1 MARYLNPQKISLLAL
16 TTLYCDSQVPASA
29 VVPVLSFVTN
39 QIISPPSAEVDATTC
54 LGLTLNDFAAVLS
67 PHFCPASEESLLF
80 LFLSRLWNIDSLH
93 ALHQFFD
100 DLGNLLLRPPHD
112 ASQAPDDD
120 SIKLSRTSPL
130 GMFVRRSQLEFARL
144 QFHDAS
150 KLWMAFVSYRQPTA
164 SLLQQNS
171 ADSTLSWDKNLEEL
185 NLQASDGLSMVAYA
199 DAWDESHDGYASVD
213 DFERLLTFQL
223 DQLQK
228 FGNRVPDDMRQEL
241 QRMLGPSTTIPSLAH
256 FVKFFDS
263 WRAGDYTSAFDNL
276 HRYFDYTV
284 QTREKTFYQYALL
297 HMAILQAD
305 FGCFNEAIAA
315 MNETI
320 ATARENQDMSCL
332 NFGLS
337 WLNHLAK
344 SHPKEIDPSS
354 CGGILGTER
363 DGLAFLKAK
372 AKESKNFSLLSS
384 TLLREANMLLANG
397 SSIPRAFEHNVQ
409 SAYLNIMHD
418 IKSNCGAQLLMQ
430 SALYGRLG
438 QTHLSEES
446 SGLLQQ
452 SFRPFCPV
460 EEVVRATC
468 SSALTKVKS
477 GCYSEAFEMMQA
489 IDSKD
494 HRTVKVNQYITSYM
508 ALLKARRAIRR
519 RDSHSA
525 ENLLRRL
532 RSSQPS
538 DPTLQFDLFLLEI
551 EHLVHNMG
559 AYSAALQRV
568 EAAAAELKRENQ
580 QLHGGGDIYRR
591 IQLLILKA
599 ALFAHAG
606 HPLKGF
612 SAAMRAAA
620 SAHRAKLWPA
630 LWEALAVVE
639 GALVAMGEFEAAARL
654 GDAVIPQALE
664 GGDQYL
670 CGRLYALQAD
680 AHMGLA
686 GSASQHTS
694 TDATTTTAAA
704 NDAAAPSS
712 NSPANQR
719 STRAARLAVA
729 ETMLENARESFAA
742 VQDIAGECDAMAKLA
757 FIKKLAA
764 ATATTPNAT
773 TVVATEGSRINDGGR
788 TTGGSSSSAAT
799 EAVDAASAFV
809 ARYRTAAE
817 VRMAGAGVVR

>member
-16 TTLYCDSQVPASA
+16 TTLYCDSQVPAAA
-29 VVPVLSFVTN
+29 VIPVLSIVTS
-39 QIISPPSAEVDATTC
+39 QIVPPPSADNDATTC
-54 LGLTLNDFAAVLS
+54 IGLTLDDFAAVLS
-67 PHFCPASEESLLF
+67 PYFCPASEESLF
-80 LFLSRLWNIDSLH
+80 YLFLSRLWNIDSLH

-100 DLGNLLLRPPHD
+100 DLSNLLLCPARDP
-112 ASQAPDDD
+112 SQEHDDD
-120 SIKLSRTSPL
+120 SAIKLSRTSPL

-150 KLWMAFVSYRQPTA
+150 KLWSAFVSYRQPTA
-164 SLLQQNS
+164 ALQQNFG
-171 ADSTLSWDKNLEEL
+171 DSSLVWDKNLEEL
-185 NLQASDGLSMVAYA
+185 SLQASDGLSMVAYA
-199 DAWDESHDGYASVD
+199 DAWDESHTDGFASVD

-228 FGNRVPDDMRQEL
+228 FGNRVPDDMRREL

-284 QTREKTFYQYALL
+284 QTREKTYYQYALL

-320 ATARENQDMSCL
+320 ATARENQDMNCL

-344 SHPKEIDPSS
+344 SHPKEIKPSS

-372 AKESKNFSLLSS
+372 AKEAKNFSLLSS
-384 TLLREANMLLANG
+384 TLLSEAKMLMANG
-397 SSIPRAFEHNVQ
+397 SSIPRSFEHVVQ
-409 SAYLNIMHD
+409 SAHLNIMHD
-418 IKSNCGAQLLMQ
+418 IKSNFAAQLMMQ
-430 SALYGRLG
+430 STLYARLG

-446 SGLLQQ
+446 DDLLQQ
-452 SFRPFCPV
+452 CFRPFCPV
-460 EEVVRATC
+460 EEVVHSIC
-468 SSALTKVKS
+468 GSAFSKVQS
-477 GCYSEAFEMMQA
+477 GLYSEAFEKLQA
-489 IDSKD
+489 IDTKD
-494 HRTVKVNQYITSYM
+494 HRNVRMNQYITSYM
-508 ALLKARRAIRR
+508 VLLKARRAIRR
-519 RDSHSA
+519 GDSHSA
-525 ENLLRRL
+525 ANLLRRL

-538 DPTLQFDLFLLEI
+538 DPDLQFRLSLLET
-551 EHLVHNMG
+551 EHLIHNMG
-559 AYSAALQRV
+559 AYSEALQRI
-568 EAAAAELKRENQ
+568 EAAAAELKREHQ
-580 QLHGGGDIYRR
+580 QLHGGGDVYLR
-591 IQLLILKA
+591 IQLLNQKA

-606 HPLKGF
+606 QPLKGF

-664 GGDQYL
+664 GGDAYL

-686 GSASQHTS
+686 GSSSSGGAPPPHTN
-694 TDATTTTAAA
+694 TDTTTENTTTTAAA
-704 NDAAAPSS
+704 TSAPT
-712 NSPANQR
+712 NPTNR
-719 STRAARLAVA
+719 HTTRLARLAVA
-729 ETMLENARESFAA
+729 QTMLEKARECFAA
-742 VQDIAGECDAMAKLA
+742 AQDMSGECDAMAKLA
-757 FIKKLAA
+757 FVKK
-764 ATATTPNAT
+764 
-773 TVVATEGSRINDGGR
+773 V
-788 TTGGSSSSAAT
+788 SAAT
-799 EAVDAASAFV
+799 QGTMGTNANSAADAVEAATAFV
-809 ARYRTAAE
+809 ARFRTAAE
-817 VRMAGAGVVR
+817 VRMAGAG

>member
-39 QIISPPSAEVDATTC
+39 QIIPPPSAQVDATTC

-171 ADSTLSWDKNLEEL
+171 ADSSLSWDKNLEEL

-418 IKSNCGAQLLMQ
+418 IKSNFGAQLLMQ
-430 SALYGRLG
+430 SAFYGRL
-438 QTHLSEES
+438 
-446 SGLLQQ
+446 
-452 SFRPFCPV
+452 
-460 EEVVRATC
+460 
-468 SSALTKVKS
+468 
-477 GCYSEAFEMMQA
+477 
-489 IDSKD
+489 
-494 HRTVKVNQYITSYM
+494 
-508 ALLKARRAIRR
+508 
-519 RDSHSA
+519 DSHSA

-538 DPTLQFDLFLLEI
+538 DPNIQFDLFLLEI

-580 QLHGGGDIYRR
+580 QLHHGGGDVYRR
-591 IQLLILKA
+591 IQLLNLKA

-664 GGDQYL
+664 GGDHYL

-686 GSASQHTS
+686 GSASQHT
-694 TDATTTTAAA
+694 DATTTTAAA
-704 NDAAAPSS
+704 NDTAAPSPH
-712 NSPANQR
+712 SPSNQR

-729 ETMLENARESFAA
+729 ETMLEKARESFAA

-757 FIKKLAA
+757 FIKKLVAVTAA
-764 ATATTPNAT
+764 
-773 TVVATEGSRINDGGR
+773 
-788 TTGGSSSSAAT
+788 TGGSRMTGGSNTNEGPRMNNGSRTTAT
-799 EAVDAASAFV
+799 EAVDAASVFV

-817 VRMAGAGVVR
+817 VRMAGAGAGAGVVR